1 MAQGQASKA
10 VDVAEALMSDI
21 SYVTASKVKEMLKG
35 MDCRT
40 GSDAL
45 DGLNGFVHW
54 LINEAVASTKANG
67 RSTVRAHDFLAS
79 APGSTDSLV
88 TASKGMDLRTS
99 ADALDGLNA
108 YVHHL
113 VATAAARATA
123 NGRSTV
129 RAHDFVARHG

>member
-1 MAQGQASKA
+1 
-10 VDVAEALMSDI
+10 MSDI

-79 APGSTDSLV
+79 ASGSADSLV
-88 TASKGMDLRTS
+88 TASKVKDAIKGMDLRTS

-129 RAHDFVARHG
+129 RAPDFVARHG